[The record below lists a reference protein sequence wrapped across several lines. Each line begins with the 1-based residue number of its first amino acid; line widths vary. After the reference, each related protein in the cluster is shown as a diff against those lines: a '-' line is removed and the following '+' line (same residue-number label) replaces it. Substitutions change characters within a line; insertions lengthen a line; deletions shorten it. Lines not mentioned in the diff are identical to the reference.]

1 MHATKALRY
10 GVPIIEE
17 VKVEMTQITEAKAG
31 RITAETRQVAQDEAV
46 APEII
51 AERVAS
57 GQIVIP
63 KNSVRQLARPIG
75 IGRGLRTK
83 VNANIGTSP
92 EYIDLA
98 EEIEKAKVAIGVGAD
113 TIMDLSTG
121 GDLDKIRREILRV
134 CTVPLGTV
142 PVYQAAI
149 EAIGETGALVKMT
162 REKIFEVIE
171 RQAQDGV
178 DFMTVHCGV
187 TQNTLE
193 RLKRQGRVTDIV
205 SRGGVFLTTWM
216 IANDQENPL
225 YEEYDRLLEIAKRYD
240 ITLSLGDGLRPG
252 SLADATDR
260 AQIGELVLLGELA
273 QRAWEQDVQV
283 MIEGPGH
290 LPLDQVEGNVLLE
303 KRLCRGAPFYVLGPV
318 VTDIAPG
325 YDHLTS
331 AIGGA
336 SAAAAGADF
345 LCYVTPS
352 EHLRLPKVEDV
363 REGVIVTRI
372 AAHAGD
378 IVKAVK
384 GAAQWDQKM
393 AQARKNLNWE
403 EQIRL
408 SVNPELARRMR
419 EESSP
424 RVSDVCTMCG
434 QYCAL
439 KLVKKALHPE
449 N

>member
-1 MHATKALRY
+1 
-10 GVPIIEE
+10 
-17 VKVEMTQITEAKAG
+17 
-31 RITAETRQVAQDEAV
+31 
-46 APEII
+46 
-51 AERVAS
+51 
-57 GQIVIP
+57 
-63 KNSVRQLARPIG
+63 
-75 IGRGLRTK
+75 

-92 EYIDLA
+92 DHIDLA
-98 EEIEKAKVAIGVGAD
+98 EEVEKAKVAIDVGAD
-113 TIMDLSTG
+113 AVMDLSTG
-121 GDLDKIRREILRV
+121 GDLDKVRRDILKA

-142 PVYQAAI
+142 PIYQAAI
-149 EAIGETGALVKMT
+149 EAITETGALVKMT
-162 REKIFEVIE
+162 TEKIFEVIE

-178 DFMTVHCGV
+178 DFMTLHCGV
-187 TQNTLE
+187 TQNTLQ
-193 RLKRQGRVTDIV
+193 RLKHQGRVTDIV

-216 IANDQENPL
+216 IANNRENPL
-225 YEEYDRLLEIAKRYD
+225 YEDYDRLLAIAEKYD

-252 SLADATDR
+252 SLADATDQ

-273 QRAWEQDVQV
+273 QRAWKQDVQA

-290 LPLDQVEGNVLLE
+290 LPLDQVEYNVLLE

-325 YDHLTS
+325 YDHITS

-336 SAAAAGADF
+336 WAAAAGADF
-345 LCYVTPS
+345 LCYVTPG

-372 AAHAGD
+372 AAHAAD
-378 IVKAVK
+378 IVKGVK
-384 GAAQWDQKM
+384 GAVEWDHKM
-393 AQARKNLNWE
+393 AQARKDLNWE

-408 SVNPELARRMR
+408 SVNPELARKMR

-424 RVSDVCTMCG
+424 RLSDVCTMCG
-434 QYCAL
+434 EYCAL

-449 N
+449 K